1 MRLKKIKEHL
11 FKFCIFIASKQ
22 NTMNNKI
29 KFSLLVILAVIIS
42 CAKNPFTG
50 KRTLALPGTENS
62 SLFPMVFTQYD
73 QFLSENKV
81 VTGTA
86 DAKRI
91 ATIGEKIKVAA
102 ERYLNANGNAGY
114 LKDYQWEY
122 NLVDDPTVNAWCMP
136 GGKIV
141 FYTGILPICKDDA
154 GIAAVMGHEVAHAL
168 ANHGQQR
175 MSAGLLQQIGQV
187 GVAVAVGDKDPQTQN
202 AIMQAYGI
210 GSQLGGML
218 PFSRAHESE
227 ADMIG
232 IYLMAIAGYEP
243 SNAVGVWERMSA
255 MSNGQAPP
263 EILSTHPSNETRIK
277 NLTALVPQAK
287 AEAAKFG
294 VTFK

>member
-1 MRLKKIKEHL
+1 MN
-11 FKFCIFIASKQ
+11 FKFKFIAFA
-22 NTMNNKI
+22 I
-29 KFSLLVILAVIIS
+29 LILVVS

-50 KRTLALPGTENS
+50 KSTMALVPNS
-62 SLFPMVFTQYD
+62 QIFPSAFQQYN

-81 VTGTA
+81 ITGTT

-91 ATIGEKIKVAA
+91 ETIGMKIKTAS
-102 ERYLNANGNAGY
+102 ERWLTANNQADY
-114 LKDYQWEY
+114 LKDYAWEY
-122 NLVDDPTVNAWCMP
+122 KLVDSKEVNAWCMP

-175 MSAGLLQQIGQV
+175 MSAGLLQQLGAV
-187 GVAVAVGDKDPQTQN
+187 GTQVAVGNKDPQTQ
-202 AIMQAYGI
+202 ALVMQAYGI
-210 GSQLGGML
+210 GSQVGGML

-232 IYLMAIAGYEP
+232 LTLMAIAGYDP
-243 SNAVGVWERMSA
+243 INAVRVWERMSA
-255 MSNGQAPP
+255 NSGGQASP

-277 NLTALVPQAK
+277 ELTALIPQAK